1 MGGSLRPPRTLSKP
15 TISMPG
21 MIGHGLAMIVLL
33 TRRIFGLVLTLIAV
47 SLLIFAVMVLLPGD
61 PAAITL
67 GTSATSETL
76 AALRHDMGLDQPL
89 IVRYGQWLAGALTG
103 DLGTS
108 YTYGVP
114 VAGLIAERLVVTLPL
129 ALLAILL
136 SVVVA
141 VPLGVAAA
149 ARRGG
154 VFDIIA
160 TLFSQMGIAVPGF
173 WVGLLLVLVFA
184 TSLGWMPAGG
194 FPGWESGFWP
204 AAKSLVLPAAALAL
218 PQAAVLTRVTRSA
231 VLDTLHEDFARTA
244 IAKGLSRSR
253 VLWGHV
259 VPNALVPV
267 LTILG
272 LQFTFL
278 VAGAVLIE
286 NVFTLPGLGRLAY
299 QALSQRDVIVLQD
312 VVLFFAGLVI
322 VVNFLVDLSYL
333 VIDPRLR
340 AGGAR

>member
-1 MGGSLRPPRTLSKP
+1 
-15 TISMPG
+15 
-21 MIGHGLAMIVLL
+21 MIVLL
-33 TRRIFGLVLTLIAV
+33 TRRIFGLMLTLIAV
-47 SLLIFAVMVLLPGD
+47 SLLVFAVMALLPGD

-67 GTSATSETL
+67 GTSATPETL

-103 DLGTS
+103 DLGKS

-114 VAGLIAERLVVTLPL
+114 VAGLIVERLAVTLPL
-129 ALLAILL
+129 AVLAIVL
-136 SVVVA
+136 SVLVA

-154 VFDIIA
+154 FLDIVA
-160 TLFSQMGIAVPGF
+160 ALFSQMGIAVPGF
-173 WVGLLLVLVFA
+173 WVGLLLVLLFA

-194 FPGWESGFWP
+194 FPGWSNGMWP
-204 AAKSLVLPAAALAL
+204 AMKSLVLPAVALAL

-244 IAKGLSRSR
+244 TAKGLSRSR

-333 VIDPRLR
+333 ALDPRMR

>member
-1 MGGSLRPPRTLSKP
+1 
-15 TISMPG
+15 
-21 MIGHGLAMIVLL
+21 MIVLL
-33 TRRIFGLVLTLIAV
+33 TRRIFGLILTLLAV
-47 SLLIFAVMVLLPGD
+47 SLLVFAVMALLPGD

-67 GTSATSETL
+67 GTSATPETL

-89 IVRYGQWLAGALTG
+89 IIRYGQWLAGALTG
-103 DLGTS
+103 DLGKS

-114 VAGLIAERLVVTLPL
+114 VAGLIVERLAVTLPL
-129 ALLAILL
+129 AALAILL
-136 SVVVA
+136 SVLIA
-141 VPLGVAAA
+141 VPLGVSAA

-154 VFDIIA
+154 VFDITA

-173 WVGLLLVLVFA
+173 WIGLLLVLLFA

-194 FPGWESGFWP
+194 FPSWGNGVGP
-204 AAKSLVLPAAALAL
+204 ALKSLVLPAVALAL

-231 VLDTLHEDFARTA
+231 VLDTLHEDFTRTA
-244 IAKGLSRSR
+244 TAKGLSRNR

-322 VVNFLVDLSYL
+322 IVNFLVDLSYL
-333 VIDPRLR
+333 AVDPRLR
-340 AGGAR
+340 AGGAK

>member
-1 MGGSLRPPRTLSKP
+1 
-15 TISMPG
+15 
-21 MIGHGLAMIVLL
+21 MIVLL
-33 TRRIFGLVLTLIAV
+33 TRRIMGLFLTLIAV
-47 SLLIFAVMVLLPGD
+47 SLLLFAVMALLPGD

-67 GTSATSETL
+67 GTSATPETL
-76 AALRHDMGLDQPL
+76 AALRHEMGLDQSL
-89 IVRYGQWLAGALTG
+89 ILRYGQWLGGALTG
-103 DLGTS
+103 DLGMS

-114 VAGLIAERLVVTLPL
+114 VAGLIAERLAVTLPL
-129 ALLAILL
+129 AILAILL
-136 SVVVA
+136 SILIA

-149 ARRGG
+149 AKRGG

-160 TLFSQMGIAVPGF
+160 TLFSQMSIAVPGF
-173 WVGLLLVLVFA
+173 WVGLLLILLFA
-184 TSLGWMPAGG
+184 TSLGWMPAVG
-194 FPGWESGFWP
+194 FPGWGNGLWP
-204 AAKSLVLPAAALAL
+204 ALKALIMPAVALAL
-218 PQAAVLTRVTRSA
+218 PQAGVLTRVTRSA

-244 IAKGLSRSR
+244 VAKGLSRSA

-259 VPNALVPV
+259 VPNALMPV
-267 LTILG
+267 MTILG

-286 NVFTLPGLGRLAY
+286 NVFNLPGLGRLAY

-340 AGGAR
+340 SGGAR